1 MRNVFRRAV
10 MRSVFENASAYRRAS
25 VIIPFLA
32 ISIALGVLAWRS
44 YHLSVRMEQGLNSF
58 AAHYLAYAAEITARR
73 TDVAAAAEMSRASDR
88 WQQIE
93 RSSVPSFE
101 SLQNWLDQ
109 HSWIVSAVYV
119 PDEDITGSIFVT
131 ELSGDRAT
139 QERLTHEFYTATG
152 SVSYTYDPS
161 LLLASASKLVETDSS
176 RQDSNLPE
184 TAEIREHSEITLTK
198 AGSMR
203 GVLKTAD
210 GYAIIV
216 PLEAPLDSYGAR
228 ASVMTSYASPG
239 WENHRVVSVWF
250 AGLAI
255 ALVAIGAFYALRG
268 LRKESEAMNLRAAL
282 IANVSHEL
290 RTPLSMIRLGAETL
304 KRSSLLKPQER
315 ADLEDSILREVIH
328 LSHLVENVLDVAR
341 LERSS
346 NPFAFVPLDPSEL
359 VQSVVSTYTSWISSK
374 GFSIEL
380 NVDPMVG
387 EQLWDRES
395 VSRAL
400 LNLIDNAIKY
410 STDDRRLD
418 VSLRETDESI
428 ALAVRDHG
436 IGISPRDVRR
446 IFEPYYRAAFS
457 DTESRRGAGLGLTL
471 VQQIIR
477 SHGGRIDVQS
487 TPGEGSTF
495 TLLFPKRLHG
505 KATQRQSVLKP
516 SEASLGGT
524 R

>member
-1 MRNVFRRAV
+1 MTNVFRRSG
-10 MRSVFENASAYRRAS
+10 MRSVFENSSAYRRAS

-58 AAHYLAYAAEITARR
+58 AVHYLAYAAEIIARR
-73 TDVAAAAEMSRASDR
+73 TDVAASGEMSRASDR

-93 RSSVPSFE
+93 RTSVPDFA
-101 SLQNWLDQ
+101 SLQTWLDQ

-131 ELSGDRAT
+131 GLPGNRST

-161 LLLASASKLVETDSS
+161 LLLASASKLVERDAMH
-176 RQDSNLPE
+176 QESNLPE
-184 TAEIREHSEITLTK
+184 TEEIREHSEITLTR
-198 AGSMR
+198 AGSVR
-203 GVLKTAD
+203 GVTKIAD

-216 PLEAPLDSYGAR
+216 PLEAPLAEYGAR

-255 ALVAIGAFYALRG
+255 ALVAVGAFYALRG
-268 LRKESEAMNLRAAL
+268 LRKEADAMNLRAAL

-304 KRSSLLKPQER
+304 KRSSLLAPHER

-341 LERSS
+341 LQRSS
-346 NPFAFVPLDPSEL
+346 NPFAFVPLDPAEL
-359 VQSVVSTYTSWISSK
+359 VQSVVNTYGSWISSK

-380 NVDPMVG
+380 NVDSIG
-387 EQLWDRES
+387 EQLWDREA

-410 STDDRRLD
+410 STDDRRLV
-418 VSLRETDESI
+418 VSLRNTEESV
-428 ALAVRDHG
+428 ALSVRDHG
-436 IGISPRDVRR
+436 IGISQRDIRR

-477 SHGGRIDVQS
+477 SHGGRIEVNS
-487 TPGEGSTF
+487 IPGEGSTF
-495 TLLFPKRLHG
+495 TLLFPKRLQG
-505 KATQRQSVLKP
+505 KVVQRQDTFKP

>member
-1 MRNVFRRAV
+1 MNGVFRRAG
-10 MRSVFENASAYRRAS
+10 MRSVFENSSSYRRAS

-73 TDVAAAAEMSRASDR
+73 ADVAAAAEMSRASDR

-93 RSSVPSFE
+93 RTSVPDFDT
-101 SLQNWLDQ
+101 LQAWLDR
-109 HSWIVSAVYV
+109 HPWIVSAVYV
-119 PDEDITGSIFVT
+119 PDEDVTASIFVT
-131 ELSGDRAT
+131 EFPGEGA
-139 QERLTHEFYTATG
+139 QNPRLTHEFYTATG

-161 LLLASASKLVETDSS
+161 LLLASIRGLVARESVH
-176 RQDSNLPE
+176 QDSNLPE
-184 TAEIREHSEITLTK
+184 TTEISEHSEITLTR
-198 AGSMR
+198 AGPLR
-203 GVLKTAD
+203 GVMKTED
-210 GYAIIV
+210 GYSIIV
-216 PLEAPLDSYGAR
+216 PLEAPLDAYGAR
-228 ASVMTSYASPG
+228 ASVKTSYASPG
-239 WENHRVVSVWF
+239 WENHRVISVWF
-250 AGLAI
+250 AAI
-255 ALVAIGAFYALRG
+255 AILLVTIGAAFALRG
-268 LRKESEAMNLRAAL
+268 IRREAEATNLRAAL

-304 KRSSLLKPQER
+304 KRSTKLSPRER

-328 LSHLVENVLDVAR
+328 LSHMVENVLDVAR
-341 LERSS
+341 LQKSV
-346 NPFAFVPLDPSEL
+346 NPFAFAPLNPAEL
-359 VQSVVSTYTSWISSK
+359 VESVVGTYGSWISSK
-374 GFSIEL
+374 GFSVEL
-380 NVDPMVG
+380 SVDPSIG

-410 STDDRRLD
+410 SLDDRRLL
-418 VSLRETDESI
+418 VTLREKDDWI
-428 ALAVRDHG
+428 ALSVTDHG
-436 IGISPRDVRR
+436 VGISQRDLKR

-471 VQQIIR
+471 VQQIIK
-477 SHGGRIDVQS
+477 SHGGRIDVES

-495 TLLFPKRLHG
+495 TLLFPRNRSRVQQAHG
-505 KATQRQSVLKP
+505 VFKP
-516 SEASLGGT
+516 SEASLGGM

>member
-1 MRNVFRRAV
+1 MNSVFTRPG
-10 MRSVFENASAYRRAS
+10 MRSVFENSSAYRRAS

-73 TDVAAAAEMSRASDR
+73 TDVAAGAEMSRASER

-93 RSSVPSFE
+93 RTSGPDFE
-101 SLQNWLDQ
+101 SLQSWLDQ
-109 HSWIVSAVYV
+109 HIWIVSAVYV
-119 PDEDITGSIFVT
+119 PDDDITGSIFVT
-131 ELSGDRAT
+131 ELSGNRST
-139 QERLTHEFYTATG
+139 QDRLTHEFYTATG

-161 LLLASASKLVETDSS
+161 LLLASASKLVERDSVH
-176 RQDSNLPE
+176 RESNLPE
-184 TAEIREHSEITLTK
+184 TDEIREHSEITLTK
-198 AGSMR
+198 AGTVR
-203 GVLKTAD
+203 GVTRTAE

-216 PLEAPLDSYGAR
+216 PLEAPLDDYGAR

-239 WENHRVVSVWF
+239 WENHRVISVWF

-255 ALVAIGAFYALRG
+255 ALVAVGAFYALRG
-268 LRKESEAMNLRAAL
+268 IRKEAEAMNLRAAL

-304 KRSSLLKPQER
+304 KRSSQLAPHER
-315 ADLEDSILREVIH
+315 TGLEDSILREVIH

-341 LERSS
+341 LQRST
-346 NPFAFVPLDPSEL
+346 NPFAFVPLDPAEL
-359 VQSVVSTYTSWISSK
+359 VQSVVSTYGSWISSR

-380 NVDPMVG
+380 NVDSSIG
-387 EQLWDRES
+387 EQLWDREA

-410 STDDRRLD
+410 STEDRRLT
-418 VSLRETDESI
+418 VTLHETGEWI

-436 IGISPRDVRR
+436 VGISQRDLKR

-487 TPGEGSTF
+487 IPGEGSTF
-495 TLLFPKRLHG
+495 TLLFPKRLQG
-505 KATQRQSVLKP
+505 KVVQRQKAFKP